1 MRPDENH
8 NNFIKFSFLQHVQQ
22 KVFPMLRESHWK
34 TTLTVSD
41 LQLFIANVCKC
52 HLAYVGRHALNK
64 LPSKPVVSENSCT
77 AILMPLSGGPSTYH
91 RHEENESRGCAG
103 FIHFDGGG
111 LVALRVLYC
120 SMF

>member
-1 MRPDENH
+1 
-8 NNFIKFSFLQHVQQ
+8 
-22 KVFPMLRESHWK
+22 MLRESHWK
-34 TTLTVSD
+34 TTLTVSE

-64 LPSKPVVSENSCT
+64 FPSKPVVSAALSENSFT